1 MKRSASN
8 IAIIFL
14 LTAATIIFEI
24 SLSRLFS
31 YLLSFHFVLIIIAF
45 SILGLGIGQ
54 ITYAKYSKTIDT
66 AMSWWVALPPI
77 SMFLSF
83 ALLLGL
89 SQIGIS
95 SSTDFGLPVF
105 ILLSTIP
112 FIAIGIVYAHIFE
125 VDKRFVSTLYAIDL
139 IGAATGALASVFL
152 LNTFSLAHVVAIAI
166 GVLLLALVIW
176 LIASKNPYSKILVP
190 LTLVIIFLMGF
201 AKDALNFD
209 MPVAK
214 NPSKDMDRLMS
225 NPALQS
231 EKLESRWSAFGKT
244 DLVKF
249 TYPDGTMSK
258 TMFIDGAAGTDVVD
272 IEELANDTVKL
283 RKVLSGFPALFAL
296 NFLSEKE
303 KDSALIIGPGGG
315 IDIAAAYFMGFEYVE
330 AVEVNPSFVEMMKK
344 FNPSTFLDNE
354 NIKVHVNE
362 GRNFV
367 IRNKGKYDA
376 IMLTIPVTK
385 SSRSTDFYG
394 LTENYLFT
402 KEALS
407 DYLDGLTEEGTIY
420 FTMHARQEVY
430 KMLANY
436 LELQK
441 QMGVGQIEALK
452 KVYIYSNGMNPVL
465 IIKKK
470 PFEQNMIEVIHRSA
484 HYEALDRELFY
495 FPYIQQEGL
504 DTIVKNIN
512 YQWYMFDNLLYDIS
526 KGTYPHNE
534 LWEAASINLRPV
546 SDDSPY
552 FFNYNNGIPDAMTT
566 PLWLGIF
573 IVGWFLYNHFN
584 RWKSFS
590 FSENT
595 SIYVQR
601 KFRIWALLSF
611 LLGFS
616 YILIQGYLFQVLNL
630 KLSNPSQS
638 FSLLLFTFLLG
649 NGLGSLM
656 TGTFKKNL
664 SRKLIVYTSLI
675 ILVCLLTVYIL
686 LPIWYEQLSEF
697 WIAVFLLLPSFF
709 IGIPFPVLLKMAT
722 FLKEKKT
729 IPYLLGISSIA
740 GVAASIFAIVISI
753 LYGYSFVFL
762 LGLFGYG
769 SVIVLTYRLKTL
781 KILRT

>member
-1 MKRSASN
+1 MKRSVTN

-54 ITYAKYSKTIDT
+54 ITYAKYSEKIDN
-66 AMSWWVALPPI
+66 SLLWWVALPSI

-89 SQIGIS
+89 SQIGVS
-95 SSTDFGLPVF
+95 SSTDFGLPIF
-105 ILLSTIP
+105 ILLSTVP

-125 VDKRFVSTLYAIDL
+125 ADKRHVSTLYALDL

-152 LNTFSLAHVVAIAI
+152 LNTFGLVQVVAIAI
-166 GVLLLALVIW
+166 GLLLLALVIA
-176 LIASKNPYSKILVP
+176 LIAGKNRYSKILVP
-190 LTLVIIFLMGF
+190 LVLAVIFLMGF
-201 AKDALNFD
+201 AKDALKFD
-209 MPVAK
+209 IPVAK
-214 NPSKDMDRLMS
+214 DSSKDMYRLMA
-225 NPALQS
+225 NPALKS
-231 EKLESRWSAFGKT
+231 EKLESRWSAFGRT

-249 TYPDGTMSK
+249 TYPDGTVSK
-258 TMFIDGAAGTDVVD
+258 SMFIDAAAGTNVVD
-272 IEELANDTVKL
+272 IDELAKDTVEM
-283 RKVLSGFPALFAL
+283 RKVLSGFPAVFAL

-303 KDSALIIGPGGG
+303 KDSVLIIGPGGG
-315 IDIAAAYFMGFEYVE
+315 IDIAATYFMGFKYIE
-330 AVEVNPSFVEMMKK
+330 AAEVNPSFVALMKK
-344 FNPSTFLDNE
+344 YNPSTFLDKE

-367 IRNKGKYDA
+367 VENKGKYDA

-385 SSRSTDFYG
+385 SSRGTDFYG

-402 KEALS
+402 MEALS
-407 DYLDGLTEEGTIY
+407 DYLDGLTEEGAIF

-430 KMLANY
+430 KMLANF
-436 LELQK
+436 LELQDR
-441 QMGVGQIEALK
+441 MGIGQIEALK

-465 IIKKK
+465 VIKKN
-470 PFEQNMIEVIHRSA
+470 PFEPKIIEEVHSTA
-484 HYEALDRELFY
+484 HYVELDRELFY
-495 FPYIQQEGL
+495 FPYIKQEGL
-504 DTIVKNIN
+504 DTLVQNVN
-512 YQWYMFDNLLYDIS
+512 YKWYMFDDLLYDIS
-526 KGTYPHNE
+526 KGSYAYDE
-534 LWEAASINLRPV
+534 IWKAASINLSPV

-566 PLWLGIF
+566 PLWLGLF
-573 IVGWFLYNHFN
+573 IIGWFIFNHVN
-584 RWKSFS
+584 GWRSVS
-590 FSENT
+590 FSEST
-595 SIYVQR
+595 SIYMQR
-601 KFRIWALLSF
+601 KFKAWALMSF

-616 YILIQGYLFQVLNL
+616 YILMQGYLFQVLNL

-649 NGLGSLM
+649 NGVGSLL

-664 SRKLIVYTSLI
+664 SRKLITYTALI
-675 ILVCLLTVYIL
+675 ILVSLLTVYVL
-686 LPIWYEQLSEF
+686 LPIWYKQLSEF
-697 WIAVFLLLPSFF
+697 WIALFLLLPSFF
-709 IGIPFPVLLKMAT
+709 IGIPFPVLLKMASS
-722 FLKEKKT
+722 LKEKKS
-729 IPYLLGISSIA
+729 IPYLLGISSVA

-753 LYGYSFVFL
+753 LYGYRFVFL

-769 SVIVLTYRLKTL
+769 VVIVLTYRLKTL
-781 KILRT
+781 KILQT